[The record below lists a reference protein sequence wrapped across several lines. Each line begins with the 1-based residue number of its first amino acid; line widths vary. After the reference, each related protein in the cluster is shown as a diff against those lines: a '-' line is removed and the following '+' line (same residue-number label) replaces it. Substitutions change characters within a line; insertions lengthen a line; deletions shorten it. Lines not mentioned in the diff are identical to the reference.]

1 MTSTHPA
8 QAQAVRIE
16 SYLSIKTRAP
26 RGFTFYDGPS
36 MLTGERII
44 GIALVHSSNRKT
56 GDMVQTYILRADMR
70 PTDAVRIGADVA
82 ICGMCPQRPA
92 LGGACYVVVCQGPTV
107 VFKTWQRGAYPARS
121 AEDIGADIAG
131 RPVRL
136 GTYGDPAAIPA
147 RHWEDLTAHASKR
160 TGYTHQWRVEGF
172 QDAAQLPRI
181 TALCMAS
188 VEDEDGARAAHS
200 AGLRYFRVRRADAP
214 MLPGEFVCPA
224 SDEAGKRKTC
234 AQCGACDG
242 SARGAS
248 RASPVIIAHGS
259 RAPRRTIQIQSI
271 A

>member
-107 VFKTWQRGAYPARS
+107 VFKTWQRGAYPARTWRKNRQKQWC
-121 AEDIGADIAG
+121 AG
-131 RPVRL
+131 P
-136 GTYGDPAAIPA
+136 GDKEAAGKI
-147 RHWEDLTAHASKR
+147 DSYQTGSKR
-160 TGYTHQWRVEGF
+160 
-172 QDAAQLPRI
+172 
-181 TALCMAS
+181 
-188 VEDEDGARAAHS
+188 HS
-200 AGLRYFRVRRADAP
+200 EIR
-214 MLPGEFVCPA
+214 
-224 SDEAGKRKTC
+224 S
-234 AQCGACDG
+234 
-242 SARGAS
+242 
-248 RASPVIIAHGS
+248 
-259 RAPRRTIQIQSI
+259 
-271 A
+271 